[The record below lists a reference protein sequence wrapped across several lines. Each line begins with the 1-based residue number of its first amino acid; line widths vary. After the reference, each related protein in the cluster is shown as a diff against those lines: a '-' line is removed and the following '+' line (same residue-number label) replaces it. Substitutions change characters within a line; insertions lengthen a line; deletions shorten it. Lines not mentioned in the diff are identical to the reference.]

1 MLVNTQR
8 RNTCKDITLRHGKF
22 LVSSPVNLLLQG
34 NSVLGINRSL
44 GITKE
49 MSAETRFKA
58 VISNHCMSLTK
69 KRIILSCFRKW
80 KSRERIKSASI
91 ENYEQERRKKEKK
104 TEVVRESPT
113 ESKLRANGCNNS
125 QHCWPNNV
133 GRCCVRLHVAKS
145 STGFKLWTTTP
156 NNAQQYATGRA
167 KWSNM

>member
-1 MLVNTQR
+1 M
-8 RNTCKDITLRHGKF
+8 
-22 LVSSPVNLLLQG
+22 SSPVNLLLLG

-91 ENYEQERRKKEKK
+91 ENYEQESCANIDAPVCTGLKRSVL
-104 TEVVRESPT
+104 TVLHRE
-113 ESKLRANGCNNS
+113 L
-125 QHCWPNNV
+125 
-133 GRCCVRLHVAKS
+133 
-145 STGFKLWTTTP
+145 
-156 NNAQQYATGRA
+156 
-167 KWSNM
+167 